1 MMNGSMYLVSGT
13 LSVPKTETEQ
23 HIFNHLLREHIEPTN
38 HCLGLDFTKSRHHP
52 CAHAAKEASMQS
64 CFDMVS
70 VS

>member
-1 MMNGSMYLVSGT
+1 MQKNDEWIHVFGIWT

-23 HIFNHLLREHIEPTN
+23 HIFNQLLREN
-38 HCLGLDFTKSRHHP
+38 VGLDFTKSRHRP

-64 CFDMVS
+64 CFDMVR